1 MAKDTGRTTK
11 NPSEYNQPQKY
22 GGCTDVAAC
31 DRCGCIVSDEIC
43 MCIGAFTC
51 PRCGYEQ
58 PPRLFGPGYV
68 IETGKIE

>member
-43 MCIGAFTC
+43 MCIGHLLVHVVGMNNRPDFLVPDT
-51 PRCGYEQ
+51 
-58 PPRLFGPGYV
+58 
-68 IETGKIE
+68 